1 MTREELEAADAA
13 EAERL
18 EAERMHPMPLD
29 PVAIDELFSRLL
41 NIISA
46 ECRRVGY
53 LPRRRA

>member
-18 EAERMHPMPLD
+18 EAERMHPLPPD
-29 PVAIDELFSRLL
+29 PVALDELFGRLL

-46 ECRRVGY
+46 ECKRAGY
-53 LPRRRA
+53 LPRRHA